1 MIGGTAHNKIVAKL
15 QALDEYLSYLSDLQ
29 KVNRKSFLSD
39 YHQFGLA
46 EHYLH
51 LSIEAV
57 LDVSKLVIIAY
68 AFPRPEE
75 NRDVLRVLR
84 EKRAIHQSLY
94 DQMASI
100 SGFRNILIHE
110 YEKVDK
116 ERVYEYLQEDIV
128 QFIEFRKQILRFLR
142 KPNKKVRNGG

>member
-1 MIGGTAHNKIVAKL
+1 MMGGTAYNKIVAKL
-15 QALDEYLSYLSDLQ
+15 QALDEYLDYLRDLQ

-51 LSIEAV
+51 LSIEVV
-57 LDVSKLVIIAY
+57 LDVAKLVIITY

-84 EKRAIHQSLY
+84 EKRAISQGLY

-116 ERVYEYLQEDIV
+116 ERVYEYLQQDIV

-142 KPNKKVRNGG
+142 KPKKKHQNGG